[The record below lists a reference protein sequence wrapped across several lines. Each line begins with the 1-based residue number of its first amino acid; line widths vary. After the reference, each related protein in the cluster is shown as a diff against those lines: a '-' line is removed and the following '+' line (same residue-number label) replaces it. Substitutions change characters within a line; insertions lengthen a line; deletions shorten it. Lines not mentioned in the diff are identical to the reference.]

1 MTLLRSHP
9 FHQELIPVVKIIF
22 EENSIELARQEL
34 SSKGCCWSLILP
46 SNVHVLQSVASFK
59 QLKVSS
65 FSILSKTS
73 VLNSKTY
80 PCGSAQ

>member
-1 MTLLRSHP
+1 MRLLRSHP
-9 FHQELIPVVKIIF
+9 FHQELLPVIKIIF
-22 EENSIELARQEL
+22 DENSIELARQEL
-34 SSKGCCWSLILP
+34 SSKGCCWSLILL
-46 SNVHVLQSVASFK
+46 HVLQTVASNK

-80 PCGSAQ
+80 PCGSEAQ